1 MGDIEKV
8 EVDDRKSR
16 TIFQGKHSTA
26 LFLSRSTMDIGRIY
40 NRAFSV
46 KSIMSILIRPP
57 AGVQQWKT
65 TEIIQFWD
73 KADVSAVVL
82 CDLQEFPTKL
92 GRNDLIRIQCNYPVS
107 GSLLLGKIPGR
118 VRQSFLFVQENLGS
132 KRMGNFD
139 RPVIAVHVNNNDF
152 VNPGCDGTQ
161 RVPYVLL
168 FIKRHNTRRN
178 AWPHVRNGDLRFA
191 SL

>member
-65 TEIIQFWD
+65 KKKIQFWT
-73 KADVSAVVL
+73 KQMSARSSSAIFRSSRL
-82 CDLQEFPTKL
+82 SL
-92 GRNDLIRIQCNYPVS
+92 G
-107 GSLLLGKIPGR
+107 
-118 VRQSFLFVQENLGS
+118 
-132 KRMGNFD
+132 
-139 RPVIAVHVNNNDF
+139 
-152 VNPGCDGTQ
+152 GT
-161 RVPYVLL
+161 
-168 FIKRHNTRRN
+168 ISSASN
-178 AWPHVRNGDLRFA
+178 AII
-191 SL
+191 